1 MCFNGHH
8 HENEK
13 KPTEWKKIFINQ
25 ISDIGLLSRIH
36 KNLLQLNNK
45 KNCFKIVLKFGQRIW
60 LEISQREIHQ

>member
-8 HENEK
+8 HESEK

-25 ISDIGLLSRIH
+25 ISDIGLISRIH

-45 KNCFKIVLKFGQRIW
+45 KKIALKLF
-60 LEISQREIHQ
+60 